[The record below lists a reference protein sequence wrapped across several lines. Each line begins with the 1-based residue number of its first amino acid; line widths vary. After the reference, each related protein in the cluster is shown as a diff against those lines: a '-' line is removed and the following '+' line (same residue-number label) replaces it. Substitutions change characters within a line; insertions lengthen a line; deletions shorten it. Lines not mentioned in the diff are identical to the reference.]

1 MTGGNENELKLAC
14 GFQQLLEFFF
24 WDVVRTAVSS
34 LKNKTVAF
42 VLHKKILFSDLI
54 HTVLDTV
61 TAEMQPYGIISKDV
75 CELLQGGVH
84 LLYLD
89 RIFCLPKTA
98 NHHFEFFAVIQ
109 KAHLFSNSLPRL

>member
-1 MTGGNENELKLAC
+1 
-14 GFQQLLEFFF
+14 
-24 WDVVRTAVSS
+24 VRTAVSG

-61 TAEMQPYGIISKDV
+61 TAEMQPYGVISKDV

-89 RIFCLPKTA
+89 RIFCLPKTG

-109 KAHLFSNSLPRL
+109 KTHLFSNSLPRL